1 MNESSAEYLVREV
14 IFRLMTAGTIEEK
27 IYHRQIFKQFLTNR
41 ILKNPKQRRFFKT
54 NELYELF
61 TLSDDMS
68 KKQRTET
75 SDIFAGTGSTVDR
88 KRLKSLEKKQRRLEE
103 DARKQRMRELGQWL
117 AIRIGLL
124 HCSSSKSLCQTR
136 ASR

>member
-1 MNESSAEYLVREV
+1 
-14 IFRLMTAGTIEEK
+14 MTAGTIEEK

-61 TLSDDMS
+61 TLTDDKS
-68 KKQRTET
+68 KSKRTET

-88 KRLKSLEKKQRRLEE
+88 KQLKSAEKKQKRQEE
-103 DARKQRMRELGQWL
+103 DDRRQRMRELGQ
-117 AIRIGLL
+117 
-124 HCSSSKSLCQTR
+124 
-136 ASR
+136 